1 MQEMYFGRIEG
12 LAVVNGQPVFD
23 PPPRIVRQVKFCSEN
38 GPRREKTPNDFNLKE
53 QVVELFDAIA
63 RMGTGTVESIEV
75 KHGLPFL
82 MNLEE
87 AVGA

>member
-1 MQEMYFGRIEG
+1 M
-12 LAVVNGQPVFD
+12 
-23 PPPRIVRQVKFCSEN
+23 
-38 GPRREKTPNDFNLKE
+38 
-53 QVVELFDAIA
+53 ELFDAIA
-63 RMGTGTVESIEV
+63 RMGSGTVESIEV